1 MSILKNERTVCK
13 YEYERSFNLM
23 YQYFRTQMSKTPI
36 RRQKWVYPKITEILR
51 DAHMA
56 VMELSTGYKDIT
68 IRNQW
73 RYDLIK
79 HAMNRLCDLQNP
91 LYSYWCIMGID
102 EKHRKT
108 WCDYINTEI
117 SLLQGMLEANPCYE
131 DDTKAKFIMYYKTSM
146 IENAKFLSNMK
157 ELLLFSHSKIIHA
170 KKDFDGF
177 ESATIIE
184 LVGDAWYHCISS
196 NQKIPENLDDYKKR
210 QEHISD
216 AISCLHKLNRPMLS
230 LFTMLE
236 YSENV
241 MREWS
246 GMLVEEIKLL
256 TALQKSDKKRFKN
269 LK

>member
-1 MSILKNERTVCK
+1 
-13 YEYERSFNLM
+13 
-23 YQYFRTQMSKTPI
+23 MSKTPI